1 MKNISL
7 CMHTWCK
14 LRNFASMK
22 FRLTPDSA
30 SRSNRILQIRTNR
43 IRIGLDFEVNST
55 GLDRDIQTALIT
67 VV

>member
-1 MKNISL
+1 
-7 CMHTWCK
+7 
-14 LRNFASMK
+14 MK